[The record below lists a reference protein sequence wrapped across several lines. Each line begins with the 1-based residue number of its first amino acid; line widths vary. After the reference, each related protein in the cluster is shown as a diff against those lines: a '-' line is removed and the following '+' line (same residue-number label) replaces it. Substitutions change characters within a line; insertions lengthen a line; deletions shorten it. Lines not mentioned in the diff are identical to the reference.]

1 MSEEALQITEKKREV
16 KAKEEKEV
24 KDLLET
30 LIAVIN
36 GLPNIETTER
46 EDIYEAVCQLAEAA
60 PFEIDEE
67 KIIQWFD
74 QAREF

>member
-1 MSEEALQITEKKREV
+1 MKIQYK
-16 KAKEEKEV
+16 EKEV

-46 EDIYEAVCQLAEAA
+46 EDTYEAVSQLAEAA

-67 KIIQWFD
+67 KIQLWFNE
-74 QAREF
+74 AREF